1 MLKTSSHGL
10 VAKSMDSHP
19 GNDDDN
25 DDTCLMAI
33 FQDNQVSRHQNSAFY

>member
-1 MLKTSSHGL
+1 
-10 VAKSMDSHP
+10 MDSHP

-33 FQDNQVSRHQNSAFY
+33 FQDNPGKPAPEFWILLE